1 MEKLKQFGLNNIS
14 WLVWLL
20 TTLTLAFF
28 IVHNAQWLI
37 GDDAIIIRKTGS
49 GIFFSIFDTITPESG
64 RFYPLA
70 YYAYNILL
78 FFNNGVVSVQQ
89 HYILIAL
96 SFLLF
101 SFFIF
106 FLNKEILK
114 KSTSEKY
121 VTDSLALLFLFMII
135 QRSYSTFSHI
145 FTTIWIDYLLVIVF
159 IFFTYQFYKSQKIYF
174 AIIAV
179 LSISYCVFCFETIF
193 ILPISTGFLPL
204 LFSLNNLS
212 KKEKWFSISLIFVG
226 LFFLLTYYFVVYI
239 NIIEAYDGSHGSEN
253 TLFQNA
259 INMLMNQKLMLVALL
274 ILVLRLYFVFIKKEK
289 YHKFYDTMLLTGFV
303 YTLGCFILVLNWG
316 MYYVI
321 SVLFVSF
328 PILYYFNKYFKM
340 KYLSVI
346 ILFLSVF
353 YIRNYPKK
361 IIAIQ
366 RNRIETKEL
375 IETVKAYSDMNYTFV
390 WKDRVLVENNW
401 DKTMSNWKKTSL
413 SALLSHEFNDPS
425 FKFIENSNVENILFF
440 YPAESYKILKSID
453 RNKMTII
460 SEKHGIVIGY

>member
-1 MEKLKQFGLNNIS
+1 
-14 WLVWLL
+14 
-20 TTLTLAFF
+20 
-28 IVHNAQWLI
+28 
-37 GDDAIIIRKTGS
+37 
-49 GIFFSIFDTITPESG
+49 
-64 RFYPLA
+64 
-70 YYAYNILL
+70 
-78 FFNNGVVSVQQ
+78 
-89 HYILIAL
+89 
-96 SFLLF
+96 
-101 SFFIF
+101 
-106 FLNKEILK
+106 
-114 KSTSEKY
+114 
-121 VTDSLALLFLFMII
+121 
-135 QRSYSTFSHI
+135 
-145 FTTIWIDYLLVIVF
+145 
-159 IFFTYQFYKSQKIYF
+159 
-174 AIIAV
+174 
-179 LSISYCVFCFETIF
+179 
-193 ILPISTGFLPL
+193 
-204 LFSLNNLS
+204 LS

-253 TLFQNA
+253 NLFQNA

-303 YTLGCFILVLNWG
+303 YTLGCFVLVLNWG

-353 YIRNYPKK
+353 YIRNYPKN

-401 DKTMSNWKKTSL
+401 DKTMSDWKKVSL
-413 SALLSHEFNDPS
+413 STLLSHEFNDPS

-440 YPAESYKILKSID
+440 YPAENYKILKSID
-453 RNKMTII
+453 RNKTTII
-460 SEKHGIVIGY
+460 SEKQGIIIGY